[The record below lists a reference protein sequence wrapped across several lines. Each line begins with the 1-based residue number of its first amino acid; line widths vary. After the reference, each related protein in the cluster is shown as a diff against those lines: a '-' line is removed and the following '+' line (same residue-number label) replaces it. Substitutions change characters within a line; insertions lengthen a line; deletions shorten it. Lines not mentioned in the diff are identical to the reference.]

1 MKNLIIFSL
10 LSFFILSC
18 EKKDENSSTQEIN
31 TSEIDDTTDF
41 LTKGQ
46 EIAMNSQ
53 KALGSQLM
61 AKLQEGGPIHALEFC
76 SVEAIPIT
84 DSLSKVHNVKIS
96 RVSDKNRNPDNEASH
111 AQLDYMDLVKNQ
123 LKYGEKPMPLLE
135 PTSKTPKAYYPI
147 VTNAMCLQCHGTP
160 GKEMSE
166 ETYAKIQE
174 LYPDDKAIG
183 YKDNQLRGI
192 WVIEMMK
199 NTP

>member
-1 MKNLIIFSL
+1 MKKLFFLSL
-10 LSFFILSC
+10 LSLFILSC
-18 EKKDENSSTQEIN
+18 EKKDETSSSQDIN
-31 TSEIDDTTDF
+31 TSSIDDSADF

-61 AKLQEGGPIHALEFC
+61 AKMQEGGPIHALEFC

-123 LKYGEKPMPLLE
+123 LKNGEKPMPLIE
-135 PTSKTPKAYYPI
+135 PTSKNPKAYYPI
-147 VTNAMCLQCHGTP
+147 VSNPMCLQCHGTP

-183 YKDNQLRGI
+183 YQDNQLRGI